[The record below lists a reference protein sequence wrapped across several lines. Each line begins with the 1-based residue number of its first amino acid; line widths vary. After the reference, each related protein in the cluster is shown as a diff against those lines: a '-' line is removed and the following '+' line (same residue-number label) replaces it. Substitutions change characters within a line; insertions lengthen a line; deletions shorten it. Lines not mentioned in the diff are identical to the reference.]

1 MSCSRKWASR
11 LAASWGL
18 WVLAAWGFIASTGPS
33 GGLQQAVSIAY
44 DVPQQLLSL
53 GRVIPVDGGRGPGR
67 RFRSFTLRQ
76 PSDELEDAIGQ
87 EVAGVFNGTLAQDI
101 AGVQDHLDPPA
112 LEISVSLARARL
124 FWNTARIWSCNT
136 RWARNNCSVLLAKGR
151 SSIPMPNA
159 TFQRRSKSAGPW
171 LLLRDPFVSLEQQR
185 RGQQAGGNA
194 HSSVVGTI

>member
-112 LEISVSLARARL
+112 LEIVRL
-124 FWNTARIWSCNT
+124 PRQGQALLEHSTYLVVQHQVGPEQLQRT
-136 RWARNNCSVLLAKGR
+136 LGERPVLDTDA
-151 SSIPMPNA
+151 
-159 TFQRRSKSAGPW
+159 
-171 LLLRDPFVSLEQQR
+171 
-185 RGQQAGGNA
+185 
-194 HSSVVGTI
+194 